1 MLRLI
6 ALLVTVAVWV
16 STHNVLYTVITLIV
30 GWFVAGI
37 LARLLTWLMY
47 AAVAGLL
54 GLYIYAQQT
63 DQSFMWLLIKSLF

>member
-1 MLRLI
+1 MLLLI

-63 DQSFMWLLIKSLF
+63 DQSFMWLLIKLLF

>member
-63 DQSFMWLLIKSLF
+63 DQSFMWLLIKLLF

>member
-16 STHNVLYTVITLIV
+16 STHNVLYTAATLLI
-30 GWFVAGI
+30 GWWVAGI

-63 DQSFMWLLIKSLF
+63 DQSFMWLLMKLIF

>member
-6 ALLVTVAVWV
+6 ALLVTVAVWI
-16 STHNVLYTVITLIV
+16 STHNVLYTVITLLV

-63 DQSFMWLLIKSLF
+63 DQSFMWLLIKLLF

>member
-6 ALLVTVAVWV
+6 ALLVTLAVWV
-16 STHNVLYTVITLIV
+16 STHSIIYTLATLII
-30 GWFVAGI
+30 GWIVAGV

-63 DQSFMWLLIKSLF
+63 DQSFMWLLIKILF

>member
-6 ALLVTVAVWV
+6 AVLITVAVWV
-16 STHNVLYTVITLIV
+16 STHNVLYTVGTLVV
-30 GWFVAGI
+30 GWWVAGI

-63 DQSFMWLLIKSLF
+63 DQSFMWLLIKLLF